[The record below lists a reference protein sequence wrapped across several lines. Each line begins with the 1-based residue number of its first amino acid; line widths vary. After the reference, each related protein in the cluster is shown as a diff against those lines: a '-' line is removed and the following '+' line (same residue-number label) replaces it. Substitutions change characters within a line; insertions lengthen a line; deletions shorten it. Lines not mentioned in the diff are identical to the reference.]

1 MSAYRTAARLFPS
14 CHKASLYI
22 GMEYMRMNNTKTAMI
37 QLQEAH
43 RLNRNDPLVL
53 NEMAVIHY
61 NSGEYEQAE
70 QFL

>member
-53 NEMAVIHY
+53 K
-61 NSGEYEQAE
+61 GEFEQAE
-70 QFL
+70 HYLQEAI